1 MLKSVNNEEF
11 TFSIKAQNV
20 EAKFYNKK
28 AIVYVEGVDDI
39 NFWKP
44 YFPSSDFEIKSV
56 NGCNNLKKKLDEIKS
71 SGLRCILACDS
82 DYGRFKGDMNQ
93 HPLII
98 YTHSHSIECMMYCP
112 YNINECVKKLSK
124 TTVDTTEDIQLRYKQ
139 FGLDIKELV
148 AYDIANNI
156 NEIGVE
162 VLGNSC
168 VRFLKSNSSINIDA
182 TKVSSYI
189 EGLKPHFA
197 SVDIDHIRQL
207 MDTDGRTMRQITKGH
222 FQTSFI
228 INLIKSLV
236 NKTSGTQVSLSDV
249 TLYALLVNCSHFCS
263 QECDEVSMI
272 RAGIDRALEFLN
284 LH

>member
-1 MLKSVNNEEF
+1 M
-11 TFSIKAQNV
+11 
-20 EAKFYNKK
+20 
-28 AIVYVEGVDDI
+28 
-39 NFWKP
+39 
-44 YFPSSDFEIKSV
+44 
-56 NGCNNLKKKLDEIKS
+56 
-71 SGLRCILACDS
+71 
-82 DYGRFKGDMNQ
+82 
-93 HPLII
+93 
-98 YTHSHSIECMMYCP
+98 
-112 YNINECVKKLSK
+112 
-124 TTVDTTEDIQLRYKQ
+124 
-139 FGLDIKELV
+139 
-148 AYDIANNI
+148 
-156 NEIGVE
+156 
-162 VLGNSC
+162 LGNSC

-197 SVDIDHIRQL
+197 SVDMDHIRQL

-236 NKTSGTQVSLSDV
+236 NKTSGTQV